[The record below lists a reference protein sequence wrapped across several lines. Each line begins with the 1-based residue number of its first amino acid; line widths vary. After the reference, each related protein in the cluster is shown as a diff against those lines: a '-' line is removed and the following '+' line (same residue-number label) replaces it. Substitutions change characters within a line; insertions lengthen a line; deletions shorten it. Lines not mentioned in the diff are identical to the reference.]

1 MNGNVFRNGWRTLTA
16 LLAFAALAVVI
27 SACGAT
33 SGSSSSSSGG
43 GGEASSGGETVS
55 GSGGSGEKP
64 LTEVPTEG
72 EMVETSNYKTEAPW
86 TIGYADSSMSNS
98 WRVFAWQYMQ
108 AEAAAHPQIGE
119 VIHANANESASKQ
132 VSDIEN
138 LLSRNVNCL
147 IVAPTSATA
156 LSPAITAASKQ
167 VPVVINERAVDNGEY
182 TTFASLE
189 ATEMG
194 EIQAEAVVK
203 ALNGKGKIVI
213 MEGVEGTGPV
223 IETLEGMEKVLGEN
237 PGIEVL
243 ATEYTEWSRDK
254 GKQEMENLLQANP
267 EIDAVLSDSGL
278 QNVGIFEAV
287 KQAGREGEIKAWTGD
302 TVQGWLRIVQKEN
315 LPGVVVD
322 RPTIV
327 GAEAVATCVAI
338 LEGKP
343 VPKKWA
349 TPNKVIQ
356 PSEIA
361 KYIAPNETGSEE
373 WWDWWDLPKKWLP
386 SGA

>member
-1 MNGNVFRNGWRTLTA
+1 VA
-16 LLAFAALAVVI
+16 LLAMVALAVVL

-33 SGSSSSSSGG
+33 SGGSSDTT
-43 GGEASSGGETVS
+43 E
-55 GSGGSGEKP
+55 GGSEGGSEAVADETASASAEKP
-64 LTEVPTEG
+64 LTTVPEEG
-72 EMVETSNYKTEAPW
+72 EMVETTNYKAEPPW
-86 TIGYADSSMSNS
+86 TIGYADSSLSNS

-119 VIHANANESASKQ
+119 VIHANANDSTPKQ

-156 LSPAITAASKQ
+156 LAPAITAASKD
-167 VPVVINERAVDNGEY
+167 VPVVINERAVEGGEY

-189 ATEMG
+189 AVEMG
-194 EIQAEAVVK
+194 EIQAEAVAK

-213 MEGVEGTGPV
+213 LEGVEGTGPV
-223 IETLEGMEKVLGEN
+223 IETLEGMENVLANYPE
-237 PGIEVL
+237 IEVL

-254 GKQEMENLLQANP
+254 GKQDMENLLQANP

-278 QNVGIFEAV
+278 QNVGAFEAV
-287 KQAGREGEIKAWTGD
+287 KQAGRTAEIKAWTGD
-302 TVQGWLRIVQKEN
+302 TVQGWLRIVHKEN
-315 LPGVVVD
+315 LPGIVVD

-356 PSEIA
+356 PNEIA
-361 KYIAPNETGSEE
+361 KYIAPNEPGSEE

>member
-1 MNGNVFRNGWRTLTA
+1 M
-16 LLAFAALAVVI
+16 LLAFAALAIAV

-33 SGSSSSSSGG
+33 SSGGSSSSGSTG
-43 GGEASSGGETVS
+43 GGEGASSGGEETVS
-55 GSGGSGEKP
+55 NSDGSGEKP

-138 LLSRNVNCL
+138 LLSRKVNCL

-287 KQAGREGEIKAWTGD
+287 KQAGRLGEIKAWTGD

-315 LPGVVVD
+315 LPGVIVD

-338 LEGKP
+338 LEGKS

-356 PSEIA
+356 PSEIS